1 MGSTPVQLAPG
12 DRRSRERLNL
22 GERLTQLVSESAR
35 ARHRDLRDR
44 RTRRDAPRRFEG
56 RVRGRS
62 AGAGRGT
69 RGERARGESAALW
82 RTQRRLIDANPALMN
97 LRLLQAIAQGA
108 GAPGTTRFVVNLPES
123 IVPAAANRAADD
135 SSPDAQ

>member
-1 MGSTPVQLAPG
+1 
-12 DRRSRERLNL
+12 
-22 GERLTQLVSESAR
+22 
-35 ARHRDLRDR
+35 
-44 RTRRDAPRRFEG
+44 
-56 RVRGRS
+56 
-62 AGAGRGT
+62 
-69 RGERARGESAALW
+69 
-82 RTQRRLIDANPALMN
+82 MN